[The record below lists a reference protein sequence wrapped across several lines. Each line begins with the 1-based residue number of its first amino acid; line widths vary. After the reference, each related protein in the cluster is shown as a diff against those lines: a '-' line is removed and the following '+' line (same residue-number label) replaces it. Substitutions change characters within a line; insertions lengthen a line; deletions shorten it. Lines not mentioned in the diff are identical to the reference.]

1 MIVLFLA
8 WCVYVHASYVNNIWK
23 LFVWMRNAGARSF
36 APNASECEI
45 GQLWGYECDCLIQC
59 ASHFYVCFCFT
70 LWVCVC
76 VYLFIS
82 FPLSLHIIARF
93 ITSYSETVMCIFWF
107 FVTVCILRFYLV
119 FFSFVCFGFVY
130 TAHIFTLR
138 CLVWSCSIFQPF
150 IVHTDHFNL
159 CKQIMYAMLNLKK
172 TTTMP
177 KLTERQTII
186 FSSLSS
192 NFALL

>member
-119 FFSFVCFGFVY
+119 LFFRLFVSASSTRHIYLHCVALSGPVQFFSHSSCIRIILIC
-130 TAHIFTLR
+130 ANRLCTLCWTWTR
-138 CLVWSCSIFQPF
+138 QQQCRNWQN
-150 IVHTDHFNL
+150 D
-159 CKQIMYAMLNLKK
+159 KQ
-172 TTTMP
+172 
-177 KLTERQTII
+177 
-186 FSSLSS
+186 
-192 NFALL
+192 

>member
-76 VYLFIS
+76 VFIYFFSS
-82 FPLSLHIIARF
+82 FTPYHCSFHYIIQWNRDVHILILCHCLHTPFLSC
-93 ITSYSETVMCIFWF
+93 S
-107 FVTVCILRFYLV
+107 
-119 FFSFVCFGFVY
+119 FFSFVCFGIVY

-159 CKQIMYAMLNLKK
+159 CKQIMYALLNLKK

>member
-1 MIVLFLA
+1 MKTICLDAKCGRTLFCTKCKWMWDRTIVRLRMWLSNSMRLTFLCLFLF
-8 WCVYVHASYVNNIWK
+8 HS
-23 LFVWMRNAGARSF
+23 LS
-36 APNASECEI
+36 
-45 GQLWGYECDCLIQC
+45 
-59 ASHFYVCFCFT
+59 
-70 LWVCVC
+70 VCVC
-76 VYLFIS
+76 IYLFLFLFHSIS
-82 FPLSLHIIARF
+82 LLVSLHHTVKPWCAYFDSLSLFAYSVF
-93 ITSYSETVMCIFWF
+93 ILF
-107 FVTVCILRFYLV
+107 
-119 FFSFVCFGFVY
+119 FFSFVCFGIVY

>member
-1 MIVLFLA
+1 MKTICLDAKCGRTLFCTKCKWMWDRTIVRLRMWLSNSMRLTFLCLFLF
-8 WCVYVHASYVNNIWK
+8 HS
-23 LFVWMRNAGARSF
+23 LS
-36 APNASECEI
+36 
-45 GQLWGYECDCLIQC
+45 
-59 ASHFYVCFCFT
+59 
-70 LWVCVC
+70 VCVC
-76 VYLFIS
+76 VFIYFFSS
-82 FPLSLHIIARF
+82 FTPYHCSFHYIIQWNRDVHILILCHCLHTPFLSC
-93 ITSYSETVMCIFWF
+93 S
-107 FVTVCILRFYLV
+107 
-119 FFSFVCFGFVY
+119 FFSFVCFGIVY

-159 CKQIMYAMLNLKK
+159 CKQIMYALLNLKK

>member
-119 FFSFVCFGFVY
+119 FFFVCLFRHRLHGTY
-130 TAHIFTLR
+130 IYIALP
-138 CLVWSCSIFQPF
+138 CLVL
-150 IVHTDHFNL
+150 FN
-159 CKQIMYAMLNLKK
+159 
-172 TTTMP
+172 
-177 KLTERQTII
+177 
-186 FSSLSS
+186 FSAIHRAYGS
-192 NFALL
+192 F